1 MAKKLTVAL
10 IYDFDGTLSPGNMQ
24 EYDFIPADRQ
34 KQPRVLGGEQ
44 PDRHASRTA
53 TRSSPTCTGCCTK
66 PRIRA
71 SRCGANRSPARDR
84 TSGLYEG
91 VREWFPRI
99 NAYAAAKGIQL
110 HHYINSS
117 GLREMIEGTPI
128 ARQFKKIYASSFFYD
143 VDGVAYWPAVAV
155 NYTNKTQFIFKINK
169 GIESVYDSERINE
182 FIEEEK
188 RPVQF
193 RHMIYFGDGTTDIP
207 CMKLVKQQGG
217 HSIAVYNPR
226 SRQKKADDGTADPR
240 QPRELHLRGGLQPR
254 QGDRHAGAH
263 DHRQDPCGR
272 PAQQILQKDRA
283 MTEHEELKRN
293 RRILLGVFIVLFIA
307 VVLIG
312 FIGHYTK

>member
-1 MAKKLTVAL
+1 MAKKLVVAL

-24 EYDFIPADRQ
+24 EYDFIPAIGKSNHEFWEKSNQ
-34 KQPRVLGGEQ
+34 TALEQ
-44 PDRHASRTA
+44 DGDPILAYMYQMLHEAQSAGKSLRRESFAQ
-53 TRSSPTCTGCCTK
+53 
-66 PRIRA
+66 
-71 SRCGANRSPARDR
+71 
-84 TSGLYEG
+84 SGQNIELYEG
-91 VREWFPRI
+91 VKEWFPRI
-99 NAYAAAKGIQL
+99 NAYAAERGIKL

-128 ARQFKKIYASSFFYD
+128 AKEFRKIYACSFFYN

-169 GIESVYDSERINE
+169 GIESVYDSVRINE

-226 SRQKKADDGTADPR
+226 SRQKR
-240 QPRELHLRGGLQPR
+240 QEMLRLIR
-254 QGDRHAGAH
+254 D
-263 DHRQDPCGR
+263 
-272 PAQQILQKDRA
+272 
-283 MTEHEELKRN
+283 N
-293 RRILLGVFIVLFIA
+293 R
-307 VVLIG
+307 
-312 FIGHYTK
+312 